1 MRKQI
6 VLVLI
11 AVMSMA
17 ALSATRIAIGT
28 IYEEDF
34 RSVGGSEQN
43 IGKAKGVILE
53 ANKKHQLLMLER
65 QQLELEINKYMLEG
79 SQENWDEI
87 SGVFDKLGSIEAELM
102 KNKLKSQIEIRKYIS
117 EEQYIKARSEA
128 VRRFEDSQDKIIK
141 K

>member
-6 VLVLI
+6 LLVL
-11 AVMSMA
+11 AVVMSVA

-34 RSVGGSEQN
+34 RSVGVSEQN
-43 IGKAKGVILE
+43 IGKAKEIIFE

-79 SQENWDEI
+79 SKENWDNI
-87 SGVFDKLGSIEAELM
+87 SGVFDELGNVEAELM
-102 KNKLKSQIEIRKYIS
+102 KNKLKSQIEIKKFIS
-117 EEQYIKARSEA
+117 EEQYIRAT
-128 VRRFEDSQDKIIK
+128 
-141 K
+141 